1 MSIRS
6 TSNMSPVRNEQPSR
20 QARRVEPDGPSF
32 TEVVHSRLFSNYV
45 PPRGEAHRIA

>member
-6 TSNMSPVRNEQPSR
+6 TSNMSPVRREQPR
-20 QARRVEPDGPSF
+20 PARRVEQDGPSF

-45 PPRGEAHRIA
+45 PPRGEAHRIV